1 MPTTRREFTKLI
13 GAALVVPAA
22 GSPMGLSVWAR
33 AEIEVQEAGLPSAET
48 TRALLDNQGV
58 RGVFEDAEEFE
69 ELRRAL
75 ARKIR
80 DHRIVRDFP
89 VPADVEPILNFEA

>member
-1 MPTTRREFTKLI
+1 MPPTRREFAKLM

-22 GSPMGLSVWAR
+22 GSSPGLSIWAR
-33 AEIEVQEAGLPSAET
+33 AEIEVQEVGLPSPET
-48 TRALLDNQGV
+48 TRTLLENQGV
-58 RGVFEDAEEFE
+58 RGVFEDAAEFE

-89 VPADVEPILNFEA
+89 VPDDVEPILHFEA

>member
-13 GAALVVPAA
+13 GAALVVPAS
-22 GSPMGLSVWAR
+22 GPPMGLWAR
-33 AEIEVQEAGLPSAET
+33 AEIEVQEAGLPSPET
-48 TRALLDNQGV
+48 TRTLLDNQGV